1 MARIKSTSVK
11 LLVALLAVALCMSLN
26 VVAFADNS
34 GALSEE
40 SVLNSEIQ
48 PRTMMNKS
56 KYVSTDSNIL
66 ILVTYTYNDTNGDI
80 VGLQG
85 ISFCPFPAG
94 ITNVTIAN
102 TLVQDTYILITVTF
116 KNASGVYCSES
127 AYCYNG

>member
-11 LLVALLAVALCMSLN
+11 LLAALLAVALCMSLN

-34 GALSEE
+34 GALSKKAIFQ
-40 SVLNSEIQ
+40 SELQ
-48 PRTMMNKS
+48 PR
-56 KYVSTDSNIL
+56 L
-66 ILVTYTYNDTNGDI
+66 ILPKTKTISTTSQVYIEVKYTYNDANGYI
-80 VGLQG
+80 TGLQSAT
-85 ISFCPFPAG
+85 ITDFPVE